1 MSVYQCWV
9 EQRERLRER
18 LRSAE
23 DTAGATGALRHAL
36 AQVEQN
42 AMAEQPDDLL
52 RQQTGILF
60 SCVKG
65 SLGLLDITVATR
77 VWVARAQAEKRKP
90 RLWPWMLAVALGCM
104 AWAGAYAYLR
114 SLWLIWPAVAAAA
127 ALGIVGFFGL
137 RRAQKPQ
144 PEDGD
149 RLKVTAK
156 PDTDQLFAALD
167 AQMRGID
174 RYIHDFAYL
183 NEQTAL
189 RSGGPDPHGIGALA
203 ELMEAIAGLEG
214 EPGEDAAQAAQALL
228 ASLGVRALPY
238 APEAQRFFTVLPSVS
253 GTRTLAPALVSSRDG
268 ALLQRGTAA
277 VAAPGAPAAVPDP
290 AVQDAPEGT
299 AAAAEPSAPL
309 RAAALTEPNAPLRA
323 AALTEPNVP
332 LRAAI
337 HAEPSA
343 PLRAAALTEP
353 SAQLQAA
360 TLAEPSAPTGGP
372 PAPASPAAVQATY
385 ANAPKAP
392 YGEAEGSASPGESAG
407 RPRSNA

>member
-1 MSVYQCWV
+1 MSVYQCWI

-18 LRSAE
+18 LRAAE

-65 SLGLLDITVATR
+65 SLGLLDISVATK
-77 VWVARAQAEKRKP
+77 VWEVRTRAEKPKP
-90 RLWPWMLAVALGCM
+90 RLWPWMLAAALACVA
-104 AWAGAYAYLR
+104 WTGAYAYLR
-114 SLWLIWPAVAAAA
+114 SLWLVWPAAAA
-127 ALGIVGFFGL
+127 AAVCMAVGFASL

-156 PDTDQLFAALD
+156 PDTDQLFTALD

-189 RSGGPDPHGIGALA
+189 RSGGPDPRNIGALA
-203 ELMEAIAGLEG
+203 ELMEAVTGLEG
-214 EPGEDAAQAAQALL
+214 EPGEDAAQAAEALL

-238 APEAQRFFTVLPSVS
+238 APEAQRYFTVLPSVS
-253 GTRTLAPALVSSRDG
+253 GTRTLAPALLSSRDG

-277 VAAPGAPAAVPDP
+277 VAALETPDGAMAAAAVDASAGAAVPAAP
-290 AVQDAPEGT
+290 DASAHSAAHAGTEVEAGAAHAGTPE
-299 AAAAEPSAPL
+299 AP
-309 RAAALTEPNAPLRA
+309 
-323 AALTEPNVP
+323 
-332 LRAAI
+332 
-337 HAEPSA
+337 
-343 PLRAAALTEP
+343 
-353 SAQLQAA
+353 
-360 TLAEPSAPTGGP
+360 
-372 PAPASPAAVQATY
+372 
-385 ANAPKAP
+385 ANAPATP
-392 YGEAEGSASPGESAG
+392 SGNRGGTPPDDNAG